1 MQGKQANLLIDEIPT
16 SPCRSLLPLRSSAF
30 WAGEEGEDL
39 QGWWKEEGVGCDETA
54 GRSPGKPRDL
64 GAWEVQAIWLNRV
77 KLSVGSLALPKEQ
90 QNGVGIAPGNSSF
103 SGSRWLPSLSH
114 LSIPYAAAG
123 AQKAAGSRGWDH

>member
-16 SPCRSLLPLRSSAF
+16 SPCRSLLPLCSPAF
-30 WAGEEGEDL
+30 RAGEAGGDL

-54 GRSPGKPRDL
+54 GRSPGKLRDL

-90 QNGVGIAPGNSSF
+90 QNRAGIAPGNSSF
-103 SGSRWLPSLSH
+103 SGSRCLPSLSH